1 MRITKLTTKI
11 GDKGKTRLGTN
22 EIVSKLSLEIHVLG
36 ELDELSSVLG
46 LVKVTGQTNELR
58 SIIENIQND
67 ICNIGGELSL
77 GGDGDDLL
85 KGERVEYLEKEIK
98 SINEKLPPLE
108 EFLLPGGNKL
118 SARIHHARSVCRR
131 AERSLVALMEEIP
144 PLCHENW
151 LIYLNRLSD
160 YLFVLARQS
169 VKDDGQSE
177 RMWKRE

>member
-22 EIVSKLSLEIHVLG
+22 EMVSKSSLEIHVLG

-67 ICNIGGELSL
+67 IFNIGGEVSL
-77 GGDGDDLL
+77 RCDGDKLL
-85 KGERVEYLEKEIK
+85 KEERIEYLEKEIK

-131 AERSLVALMEEIP
+131 AERSLAALMEKKPCRDI
-144 PLCHENW
+144 W
-151 LIYLNRLSD
+151 LRYLNRLSD

>member
-1 MRITKLTTKI
+1 MDSAEANDRRQLKLLLVASRHHLSRSDI
-11 GDKGKTRLGTN
+11 RL
-22 EIVSKLSLEIHVLG
+22 
-36 ELDELSSVLG
+36 
-46 LVKVTGQTNELR
+46 
-58 SIIENIQND
+58 SI
-67 ICNIGGELSL
+67 
-77 GGDGDDLL
+77 
-85 KGERVEYLEKEIK
+85 EYLEKEIK

-144 PLCHENW
+144 PFCHENW

>member
-1 MRITKLTTKI
+1 M
-11 GDKGKTRLGTN
+11 TRLGTN
-22 EIVSKLSLEIHVLG
+22 EIVSKFSLEIHVLG

-85 KGERVEYLEKEIK
+85 KDERVEYLEKEIK

-131 AERSLVALMEEIP
+131 AERSLAALMEKKPCRDI
-144 PLCHENW
+144 W
-151 LIYLNRLSD
+151 LRYLNRLSD

>member
-22 EIVSKLSLEIHVLG
+22 EIVSKFSLEIHVLG

-85 KGERVEYLEKEIK
+85 KDERVEYLEKEIK

-108 EFLLPGGNKL
+108 EFLLPGGN
-118 SARIHHARSVCRR
+118 
-131 AERSLVALMEEIP
+131 
-144 PLCHENW
+144 
-151 LIYLNRLSD
+151 
-160 YLFVLARQS
+160 
-169 VKDDGQSE
+169 
-177 RMWKRE
+177 

>member
-1 MRITKLTTKI
+1 MSLRCD
-11 GDKGKTRLGTN
+11 GDK
-22 EIVSKLSLEIHVLG
+22 
-36 ELDELSSVLG
+36 
-46 LVKVTGQTNELR
+46 
-58 SIIENIQND
+58 
-67 ICNIGGELSL
+67 
-77 GGDGDDLL
+77 LL
-85 KGERVEYLEKEIK
+85 KEERIEYLEKEIK

-131 AERSLVALMEEIP
+131 AERSLAALMEKKPCRDI
-144 PLCHENW
+144 W
-151 LIYLNRLSD
+151 LRYLNRLSD

>member
-22 EIVSKLSLEIHVLG
+22 EIVSKFSLEIHVLG

-85 KGERVEYLEKEIK
+85 KDERVEYLEKEIK

-131 AERSLVALMEEIP
+131 AERSLAALMEKKPCRDI
-144 PLCHENW
+144 W
-151 LIYLNRLSD
+151 LRYLNRLSD